1 MISNRISR
9 ISSNKDIFD
18 RAAPYYNQALQASG
32 YKEKITF
39 EDKLT
44 NQKRSRKRQII
55 WFNPPF
61 SMNVKTNVAKRFL
74 NIVDR
79 CFPRNH
85 KFRKFFN
92 RNTLKVSYSCLPNM
106 ARIVSTHNKN
116 ILNGAPKPNKEK
128 RTCNCRNK
136 STCPLD
142 GTCLDESVIY
152 KCLVTKSENDEG
164 KHYIGLTG
172 GTFKDRWAGHNYS
185 FGGVYMR
192 KTEG

>member
-1 MISNRISR
+1 
-9 ISSNKDIFD
+9 
-18 RAAPYYNQALQASG
+18 
-32 YKEKITF
+32 
-39 EDKLT
+39 
-44 NQKRSRKRQII
+44 
-55 WFNPPF
+55 
-61 SMNVKTNVAKRFL
+61 
-74 NIVDR
+74 
-79 CFPRNH
+79 
-85 KFRKFFN
+85 
-92 RNTLKVSYSCLPNM
+92 M